1 MSGKLFVERF
11 PWPGLNGMNF
21 LLHGA
26 LGGGGVASLR
36 YDPQGKGHAQML
48 LEFPIEVPS
57 SWLAK
62 GDLRT

>member
-1 MSGKLFVERF
+1 MTGHVERF

-48 LEFPIEVPS
+48 LDFMLDIPKHLIDD
-57 SWLAK
+57 
-62 GDLRT
+62 GDALS